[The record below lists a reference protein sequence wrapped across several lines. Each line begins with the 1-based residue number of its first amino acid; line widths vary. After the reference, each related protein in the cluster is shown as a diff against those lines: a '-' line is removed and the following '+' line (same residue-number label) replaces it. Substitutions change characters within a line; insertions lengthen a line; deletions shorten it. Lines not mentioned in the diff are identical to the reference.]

1 VNNKALDALLAQAG
15 GACREVVSRIDEN
28 ADLLPR
34 LDKEFPRHHP
44 QVVGD
49 NRRRDHQD
57 SDQTE

>member
-1 VNNKALDALLAQAG
+1 LLAQAG

-57 SDQTE
+57 SDQTK